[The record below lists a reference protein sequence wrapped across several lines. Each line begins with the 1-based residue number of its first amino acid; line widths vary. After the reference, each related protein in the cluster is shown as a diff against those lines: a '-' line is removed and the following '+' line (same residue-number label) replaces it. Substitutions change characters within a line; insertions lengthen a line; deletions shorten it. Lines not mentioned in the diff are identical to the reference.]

1 MDSLNNKY
9 SLNHR
14 LISIDNN
21 KQMASYIKHF
31 KIDKLGNIKLKMGR
45 LGTHKIKLSLL
56 NSFINANSSVPDSNY
71 SWVTQHW
78 LSAKGKN
85 S

>member
-21 KQMASYIKHF
+21 KQTASYIKHF

-56 NSFINANSSVPDSNY
+56 ANY